1 MKTIDERIENLSDEL
16 LARFTKGVATINCGP
31 LLCGDCP
38 LRTDDGCLCVK
49 LYDEHEKRIAR
60 TNEETV
66 AATNTELEAK
76 AQELVKQLDHLVEL
90 LSKF

>member
-16 LARFTKGVATINCGP
+16 LSRFTKGVSTINCGS

-49 LYDEHEKRIAR
+49 LYEEHEKRIAR
-60 TNEETV
+60 TKEETIS
-66 AATNTELEAK
+66 ASTTGFETNVK
-76 AQELVKQLDHLVEL
+76 ELVKQLDHLVEL